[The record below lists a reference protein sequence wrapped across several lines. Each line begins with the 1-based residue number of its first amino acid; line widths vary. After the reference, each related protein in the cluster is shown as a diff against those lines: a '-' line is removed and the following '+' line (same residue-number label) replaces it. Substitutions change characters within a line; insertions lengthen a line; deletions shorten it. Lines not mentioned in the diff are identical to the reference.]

1 MINKILLEV
10 LLILLYIYMHTKVR
24 HGVHMLQLE
33 YYKNDRYNNWINK
46 NKKVVFSL
54 RDILMFIATI
64 VTILNVKAGL
74 IFSIFIALLLLLAR
88 NIFKE
93 KKPLVITGR
102 VKRIF
107 TVETL
112 IYLVV
117 AVLANINIL
126 FVILANILVVLA
138 YYLVIVVNG
147 LNQPIEKMIQE
158 KFVRKAKKTLKQMD
172 NLKIIGITGSYGK
185 TSTKYIVSTILSQK
199 YNILK
204 TPKSFNTK
212 MGIVR
217 TINENLKPTDQIF
230 VCEMGADEV
239 GEIKE
244 LCDLVHPDIGMITS
258 IGPQHLETFGSLE
271 NIKKTKF
278 ELVDSLSDKGVAF
291 LNYDDEN
298 VKTVETN
305 KNKITYGV
313 SKDNSYYA
321 KDINIG
327 EFGSEF
333 NIYTKNGEEIYVKT
347 KLLGEHNIINIVGAV
362 AIAKELGLTNEQIKL
377 GIKLL
382 KPVEHRL
389 ELKQHANGTIIIDD
403 AYNSNTKGAQ
413 MAVEVL
419 GRFKTRKRI
428 LITPGIVE
436 LGDKLYEYNKI
447 FGKQAA
453 KNCDYVIL
461 VGEKQAKPIYEGLLE
476 EKFDKEKIYIVKN
489 FEEAKGIMNNLMDS
503 NTVILLENDL
513 TDNYL

>member
-1 MINKILLEV
+1 MINYILLEILLV
-10 LLILLYIYMHTKVR
+10 LLYVYMHTKIR

-33 YYKNDRYNNWINK
+33 YYKNDRYKSWISK

-54 RDILMFIATI
+54 RDILMFIGTTI
-64 VTILNVKAGL
+64 VIINTRIGL
-74 IFSIFIALLLLLAR
+74 IISIIITLLLLLGR

-93 KKPLVITGR
+93 KKPLVITQR

-107 TVETL
+107 FTETFIFL
-112 IYLVV
+112 FISVLV
-117 AVLANINIL
+117 NINI
-126 FVILANILVVLA
+126 VYMILINSLIVLA
-138 YYLVIVVNG
+138 YYFVILINV
-147 LNQPIEKMIQE
+147 LNKPIEKIIQE
-158 KFVRKAKKTLKQMD
+158 KFVIKAKKKLNEME

-185 TSTKYIVSTILSQK
+185 TSTKYIVSTILNQK

-204 TPKSFNTK
+204 TPASFNTK

-244 LCDLVHPDIGMITS
+244 LCKLVHPSIGMITS

-278 ELVDSLSDKGVAF
+278 ELVDALPDDGIAILNYNDENIKGV
-291 LNYDDEN
+291 NTDKSK
-298 VKTVETN
+298 V
-305 KNKITYGV
+305 TYGIE
-313 SKDNSYYA
+313 STCEYYA
-321 KDINIG
+321 KDINIT
-327 EFGSEF
+327 EFGSNF
-333 NIYTKNGEEIYVKT
+333 VIHTKDESDIEVTT

-362 AIAKELGLTNEQIKL
+362 AIAKELGLTDKEIQL
-377 GIKLL
+377 GIKML
-382 KPVEHRL
+382 KPIEHRL

-419 GRFKTRKRI
+419 GRFKNKKRI
-428 LITPGIVE
+428 IVTPGIVE
-436 LGDKLYEYNKI
+436 LGDKTYEYNKT
-447 FGKQAA
+447 FGMQAA
-453 KNCDYVIL
+453 ENCDYAIL
-461 VGEKQAKPIYEGLLE
+461 VGEKQAKPIFDGLI
-476 EKFDKEKIYIVKN
+476 EKGFEKDKIFIAEN
-489 FEEAKGIMNNLMDS
+489 FGEAMKKMKKFMDS

-513 TDNYL
+513 SDNYL